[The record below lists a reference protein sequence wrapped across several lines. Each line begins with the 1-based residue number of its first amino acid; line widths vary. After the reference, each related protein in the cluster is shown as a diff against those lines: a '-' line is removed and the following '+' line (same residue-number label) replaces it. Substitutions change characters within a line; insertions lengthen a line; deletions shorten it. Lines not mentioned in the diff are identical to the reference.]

1 MTNGK
6 FRVSFEITDNWT
18 IQGFRNFIKVLLSDE
33 NTFDVYIIS
42 NDDNSSYILKTGQ
55 NLSMDADHVKICN
68 FESDKLQLIESLNI
82 DIHLDNL
89 QSFVIKIDEL
99 TPSSHGVL
107 VTKNLN
113 KYYLK
118 PDYVLVFDR
127 LMMEIKDGEI

>member
-6 FRVSFEITDNWT
+6 FRVSFEVTDNWT

-55 NLSMDADHVKICN
+55 NLSMNADHVKICN

-89 QSFVIKIDEL
+89 QSFVMKIDEL

>member
-6 FRVSFEITDNWT
+6 FRVSFEVTDNWT

-55 NLSMDADHVKICN
+55 NLSMDANHVKICN

-89 QSFVIKIDEL
+89 QSFVMKIDEL

>member
-6 FRVSFEITDNWT
+6 FRVSFEITDNWS

-55 NLSMDADHVKICN
+55 NLSMDSDHVKICN
-68 FESDKLQLIESLNI
+68 FESDKLQLIETLDI

-89 QSFVIKIDEL
+89 QSFVMKIDEL
-99 TPSSHGVL
+99 TPNSHGIL

>member
-89 QSFVIKIDEL
+89 QSFVMKIDEL

>member
-55 NLSMDADHVKICN
+55 NLSMDANHVKICN

-89 QSFVIKIDEL
+89 QSFVMKIDEL

>member
-1 MTNGK
+1 
-6 FRVSFEITDNWT
+6 
-18 IQGFRNFIKVLLSDE
+18 
-33 NTFDVYIIS
+33 
-42 NDDNSSYILKTGQ
+42 
-55 NLSMDADHVKICN
+55 MDADHVKICN

-89 QSFVIKIDEL
+89 QSFVMKIDEL

>member
-6 FRVSFEITDNWT
+6 FRVSFEVTDNWT

-33 NTFDVYIIS
+33 NTFDFYIIS

-89 QSFVIKIDEL
+89 QSFVMKIDEL

>member
-6 FRVSFEITDNWT
+6 FRVSFEVTDNWS

-33 NTFDVYIIS
+33 ASFDVYIIS
-42 NDDNSSYILKTGQ
+42 NDDNTAYILKTGQ
-55 NLSMDADHVKICN
+55 NLGLDAQHVKVCN
-68 FESDKLQLIESLNI
+68 FESDKLQMIETLNI

-89 QSFVIKIDEL
+89 QSFVMKIDEL
-99 TPSSHGVL
+99 TPNSHGVL

>member
-55 NLSMDADHVKICN
+55 NLSMDANHVKICN